1 MPQPPRGFR
10 SEGVLRRY
18 ETLHPRPD
26 WADKRTTAGTPSLSA
41 LLSST
46 KSFIDNPSSSSII
59 KGQKK
64 RTAALKSGTIDM
76 QRLRNA
82 NHQNPTTGKQEA
94 SNAGSG
100 VVDLAW
106 HPSERV
112 GVLAVAGGDRRIR
125 FFNVSRP
132 CHRSA
137 ARCIR
142 VQGGELMCLAIDR
155 RPHQPIFDDTAH
167 PLATIV

>member
-1 MPQPPRGFR
+1 MSSPFKFAFENERGQEPKLMDRF
-10 SEGVLRRY
+10 
-18 ETLHPRPD
+18 ETLHPRPE
-26 WADKRTTAGTPSLSA
+26 WADRRTQAGTPSLST

-46 KSFIDNPSSSSII
+46 KSFIDNGDGPSSSSII

-64 RTAALKSGTIDM
+64 RGPLKAGKIEI

-94 SNAGSG
+94 KDGGAG
-100 VVDLAW
+100 VVDIAW

-125 FFNVSRP
+125 FFNVSHKATSSLYTLTVR
-132 CHRSA
+132 
-137 ARCIR
+137 
-142 VQGGELMCLAIDR
+142 LMVIQT
-155 RPHQPIFDDTAH
+155 HH
-167 PLATIV
+167 

>member
-1 MPQPPRGFR
+1 M
-10 SEGVLRRY
+10 ECRY
-18 ETLHPRPD
+18 ETLHPRPE
-26 WADKRTTAGTPSLSA
+26 WADRRTTAGTPSLSA

-46 KSFIDNPSSSSII
+46 KSFIDDDANATPSSSAIV

-64 RTAALKSGTIDM
+64 RAALKSGTIDM

-94 SNAGSG
+94 SNGGSG

-125 FFNVSRP
+125 FFNVSHP
-132 CHRSA
+132 CRRVTLRYA
-137 ARCIR
+137 AC
-142 VQGGELMCLAIDR
+142 
-155 RPHQPIFDDTAH
+155 
-167 PLATIV
+167 

>member
-1 MPQPPRGFR
+1 M
-10 SEGVLRRY
+10 SMLTLRF

-26 WADKRTTAGTPSLSA
+26 WADRRTVAGTPSLSS

-46 KSFIDNPSSSSII
+46 KSFIASANGSDGPSSSSII

-64 RTAALKSGTIDM
+64 RGPLKAGKIEM
-76 QRLRNA
+76 ERLRNA
-82 NHQNPTTGKQEA
+82 NHQNPTTGKKEA
-94 SNAGSG
+94 SNGGSG

-125 FFNVSRP
+125 FFNVGPEYIIDVIMVLIYRLTGIRT
-132 CHRSA
+132 HR
-137 ARCIR
+137 
-142 VQGGELMCLAIDR
+142 
-155 RPHQPIFDDTAH
+155 
-167 PLATIV
+167 